1 MESTATS
8 CATAFLT
15 SYAQTVANDLMKTN
29 FETLGQI
36 AESILAT
43 KQTGN
48 TIFTAGNG
56 GSAATASHMANDLLK
71 GARVLGREG
80 FRAVCLADST
90 PIVTCLAN
98 DFAYEDIYSIQLRTF
113 AKPGDLFVVY
123 SGSGNSPNVVK
134 GAITAKEMGLTT
146 IAFGGRDGGQL
157 KKICDYTLIAP
168 TNSMEQ
174 LEDMHMLY
182 EHALVSWFQK
192 ALPDV
197 FDIETIHYHKSQAPT
212 SAILFDF
219 DGTLSLIRQGWREV
233 MIPYFCEVLGSYTA
247 DTAQVEKTVS
257 DFVDLL
263 TGKQT
268 IYQCIRL
275 SEEVKKLAGVPLAP
289 IEYKQEYHRRLLTQI
304 GYRIEDL
311 KAGRAKPEDYLVPG
325 AIGFLRKLKNAGC
338 ALYLASGTDEPFVLE
353 EAGLL
358 GLREFFGEEIHGARE
373 DYKTFSKAKV
383 IERILETKGLSGQGL
398 VGFGDGYVEME
409 NVKAVGGYA
418 VGVATDEVRRKGI
431 NQWKRNRLLEAGAD
445 AIIPDFSNE
454 VRLCSWLFR

>member
-1 MESTATS
+1 
-8 CATAFLT
+8 
-15 SYAQTVANDLMKTN
+15 
-29 FETLGQI
+29 
-36 AESILAT
+36 
-43 KQTGN
+43 
-48 TIFTAGNG
+48 
-56 GSAATASHMANDLLK
+56 
-71 GARVLGREG
+71 
-80 FRAVCLADST
+80 
-90 PIVTCLAN
+90 
-98 DFAYEDIYSIQLRTF
+98 
-113 AKPGDLFVVY
+113 
-123 SGSGNSPNVVK
+123 
-134 GAITAKEMGLTT
+134 
-146 IAFGGRDGGQL
+146 
-157 KKICDYTLIAP
+157 
-168 TNSMEQ
+168 
-174 LEDMHMLY
+174 
-182 EHALVSWFQK
+182 
-192 ALPDV
+192 
-197 FDIETIHYHKSQAPT
+197 
-212 SAILFDF
+212 
-219 DGTLSLIRQGWREV
+219 
-233 MIPYFCEVLGSYTA
+233 
-247 DTAQVEKTVS
+247 
-257 DFVDLL
+257 
-263 TGKQT
+263 
-268 IYQCIRL
+268 
-275 SEEVKKLAGVPLAP
+275 VKKLAGVPLAP